1 LQIFSVVTYFLY
13 PAFRKEYPEDNPSG
27 FFMQEIVSTS
37 EAVKGFQIDELPL
50 EDKQR
55 LVGAFVWLIEEDKKQ
70 NPASYQPK
78 KT

>member
-1 LQIFSVVTYFLY
+1 M
-13 PAFRKEYPEDNPSG
+13 RKEYPEDNPSG
-27 FFMQEIVSTS
+27 FFMQEIVSTK
-37 EAVKGFQIDELPL
+37 EAVKSFKIDELPL

-70 NPASYQPK
+70 NPELYQPK

>member
-1 LQIFSVVTYFLY
+1 
-13 PAFRKEYPEDNPSG
+13 
-27 FFMQEIVSTS
+27 MQEIAST
-37 EAVKGFQIDELPL
+37 EETVKSFKINELPL

-70 NPASYQPK
+70 NPELYQPK

>member
-1 LQIFSVVTYFLY
+1 
-13 PAFRKEYPEDNPSG
+13 
-27 FFMQEIVSTS
+27 MQEIIATK
-37 EAVKGFQIDELPL
+37 EAIKSFQIDELPF

-70 NPASYQPK
+70 NPALYQPK